1 MQKIIPN
8 LWFNFNAEEAVNFY
22 VSLFDNSKI
31 LSVSRYGEH
40 GPAPAGTVLT
50 MKFTLDGQEFLAING
65 GPEFRFTEAVSF
77 LVNCTSQEE
86 VDRLWSKLLEA
97 GGEEQACG
105 WLKDRFG
112 LSWQIIP
119 TVLGELMSDP
129 DPQKAG
135 RVTMAMLQMKKID
148 IAGLHAAYDG

>member
-1 MQKIIPN
+1 
-8 LWFNFNAEEAVNFY
+8 
-22 VSLFDNSKI
+22 
-31 LSVSRYGEH
+31 
-40 GPAPAGTVLT
+40 

-86 VDRLWSKLLEA
+86 VDRLWSKLPEA

-129 DPQKAG
+129 DPEKAG

-148 IAGLHAAYDG
+148 IAALQAAYAG